1 MNEPRFI
8 EIEDLKPDYLEAI
21 NRLIS
26 QLSTS
31 SHTLTEAELNSLI
44 ASPQSHLY
52 ALEYDEKIIGMVTLC
67 IYQCP
72 TGRKAWIEDVVVD
85 QNYRGKGYGK
95 VMIDKVIALCRN
107 KGNMTLMLTSRPSR
121 IVANQL
127 CFQLY
132 DFQVLLSV
140 GLRCL
145 QSSCPEWNDREIG
158 HSRRD
163 LQHS

>member
-21 NRLIS
+21 NRLMA

-31 SHTLTEAELNSLI
+31 SHTFTEAELNSLI
-44 ASPQSHLY
+44 ASPQSPLY

-85 QNYRGKGYGK
+85 QNHRGKGYGK
-95 VMIDKVIALCRN
+95 LMVRKAMEECQNR
-107 KGNMTLMLTSRPSR
+107 GNVTLMLTSRPSR

-127 CFQLY
+127 Y
-132 DFQVLLSV
+132 
-140 GLRCL
+140 
-145 QSSCPEWNDREIG
+145 QSLGFEKRETNVYKMKF
-158 HSRRD
+158 
-163 LQHS
+163 

>member
-21 NRLIS
+21 NRLIA

-31 SHTLTEAELNSLI
+31 SHTFTEAELNSLI

-85 QNYRGKGYGK
+85 QNHRGKGYGK
-95 VMIDKVIALCRN
+95 LMVRKAMEECQNR
-107 KGNMTLMLTSRPSR
+107 GNVTLMLTSRPSR

-127 CFQLY
+127 Y
-132 DFQVLLSV
+132 
-140 GLRCL
+140 
-145 QSSCPEWNDREIG
+145 QSLGFEKLETNVYKMKF
-158 HSRRD
+158 
-163 LQHS
+163 

>member
-21 NRLIS
+21 NRLIA

-31 SHTLTEAELNSLI
+31 SHTFAEAELNSLI

-85 QNYRGKGYGK
+85 QNHRGKGYGK
-95 VMIDKVIALCRN
+95 LMVRKAMEECQNR
-107 KGNMTLMLTSRPSR
+107 GNVTLMLTSRPSR

-127 CFQLY
+127 Y
-132 DFQVLLSV
+132 
-140 GLRCL
+140 
-145 QSSCPEWNDREIG
+145 QSLGFEKRETNVYKMKF
-158 HSRRD
+158 
-163 LQHS
+163 

>member
-21 NRLIS
+21 NRLIA

-31 SHTLTEAELNSLI
+31 SHTFTEAELNSLI

-85 QNYRGKGYGK
+85 QNHRGKGYGK
-95 VMIDKVIALCRN
+95 LMVRKAMEECQNR
-107 KGNMTLMLTSRPSR
+107 GNVTLMLTSRPSR

-127 CFQLY
+127 Y
-132 DFQVLLSV
+132 
-140 GLRCL
+140 
-145 QSSCPEWNDREIG
+145 QSLGFEKRVTNVYKMKF
-158 HSRRD
+158 
-163 LQHS
+163 

>member
-21 NRLIS
+21 NRLIA

-31 SHTLTEAELNSLI
+31 SHTFTEAELNSLI

-85 QNYRGKGYGK
+85 QNHRGKGYGK
-95 VMIDKVIALCRN
+95 LMVRKAMEEGQNR
-107 KGNMTLMLTSRPSR
+107 GNVTLMLTSRPSR

-127 CFQLY
+127 Y
-132 DFQVLLSV
+132 
-140 GLRCL
+140 
-145 QSSCPEWNDREIG
+145 QSLGFEKRETNVYKMKF
-158 HSRRD
+158 
-163 LQHS
+163 

>member
-8 EIEDLKPDYLEAI
+8 EIEDLKPDYLEAF

-72 TGRKAWIEDVVVD
+72 TGRKAWIEDVVID
-85 QNYRGKGYGK
+85 EAYRGKGLSK
-95 VMIDKVIALCRN
+95 MLVRHAIDFVKSQGIPA
-107 KGNMTLMLTSRPSR
+107 LMLTSNPKRTA
-121 IVANQL
+121 ANK
-127 CFQLY
+127 LY
-132 DFQVLLSV
+132 QTMGFEQKETNVY
-140 GLRCL
+140 RMNC
-145 QSSCPEWNDREIG
+145 
-158 HSRRD
+158 
-163 LQHS
+163 

>member
-21 NRLIS
+21 NRLIA

-31 SHTLTEAELNSLI
+31 SHTFTETELNSLI

-85 QNYRGKGYGK
+85 QNHRGKGYGK
-95 VMIDKVIALCRN
+95 LMVRKAMEECQNR
-107 KGNMTLMLTSRPSR
+107 GNVTLMLTSRPSR

-127 CFQLY
+127 Y
-132 DFQVLLSV
+132 
-140 GLRCL
+140 
-145 QSSCPEWNDREIG
+145 QSLGFEKRETNVYKMKF
-158 HSRRD
+158 
-163 LQHS
+163 

>member
-21 NRLIS
+21 NRLIA
-26 QLSTS
+26 QLSTC
-31 SHTLTEAELNSLI
+31 SHTFTGAELNSLI

-85 QNYRGKGYGK
+85 QNHRGKGYGK
-95 VMIDKVIALCRN
+95 LMVRKAMEECQNR
-107 KGNMTLMLTSRPSR
+107 GNVTLMLTSRPSR

-127 CFQLY
+127 Y
-132 DFQVLLSV
+132 
-140 GLRCL
+140 
-145 QSSCPEWNDREIG
+145 QSLGFEKRETNVYKMKF
-158 HSRRD
+158 
-163 LQHS
+163 

>member
-21 NRLIS
+21 NRLIA

-31 SHTLTEAELNSLI
+31 SHTFTEAELNSLI

-67 IYQCP
+67 IYQCR

-85 QNYRGKGYGK
+85 QNHRGKGYGK
-95 VMIDKVIALCRN
+95 LMVRKAMEECQNR
-107 KGNMTLMLTSRPSR
+107 GNVTLMLTSRPSR

-127 CFQLY
+127 Y
-132 DFQVLLSV
+132 
-140 GLRCL
+140 
-145 QSSCPEWNDREIG
+145 QSLGFEKRETNVYKMKF
-158 HSRRD
+158 
-163 LQHS
+163 

>member
-21 NRLIS
+21 NRLIA

-31 SHTLTEAELNSLI
+31 SHTFTEAELNSLI

-85 QNYRGKGYGK
+85 QNHRGKGYRK
-95 VMIDKVIALCRN
+95 LMVRKAMEECQNR
-107 KGNMTLMLTSRPSR
+107 GNVTLMLTSRPSR
-121 IVANQL
+121 IVAK
-127 CFQLY
+127 QLY
-132 DFQVLLSV
+132 
-140 GLRCL
+140 
-145 QSSCPEWNDREIG
+145 QSLGFEKRETNVYKMKF
-158 HSRRD
+158 
-163 LQHS
+163 

>member
-21 NRLIS
+21 NRLIA

-31 SHTLTEAELNSLI
+31 SHTFTEAELNSLI

-85 QNYRGKGYGK
+85 QKHRGKGYGK
-95 VMIDKVIALCRN
+95 LMLRKAMEECQNR
-107 KGNMTLMLTSRPSR
+107 GNVTLMLTSRPSR

-127 CFQLY
+127 Y
-132 DFQVLLSV
+132 
-140 GLRCL
+140 
-145 QSSCPEWNDREIG
+145 QSLGFEKRETNVYKMKF
-158 HSRRD
+158 
-163 LQHS
+163 

>member
-21 NRLIS
+21 NRLIA

-31 SHTLTEAELNSLI
+31 SHTFTEAELNSLI
-44 ASPQSHLY
+44 VSPQSHLY

-85 QNYRGKGYGK
+85 QNHRGKGYGK
-95 VMIDKVIALCRN
+95 LMVRKAMEECQNR
-107 KGNMTLMLTSRPSR
+107 GNVTLMLTSRPSR

-127 CFQLY
+127 Y
-132 DFQVLLSV
+132 
-140 GLRCL
+140 
-145 QSSCPEWNDREIG
+145 QSLGFEKRETNVYKMKF
-158 HSRRD
+158 
-163 LQHS
+163 

>member
-21 NRLIS
+21 NRLIA

-31 SHTLTEAELNSLI
+31 SHTFTEAELNSLI

-72 TGRKAWIEDVVVD
+72 TGRKVWIEDVVVD
-85 QNYRGKGYGK
+85 QNHRGKGYGK
-95 VMIDKVIALCRN
+95 LMVRKAMEECQNR
-107 KGNMTLMLTSRPSR
+107 GNVTLMLTSRPSR

-127 CFQLY
+127 Y
-132 DFQVLLSV
+132 
-140 GLRCL
+140 
-145 QSSCPEWNDREIG
+145 QSLGFEKRETNVYKMNF
-158 HSRRD
+158 
-163 LQHS
+163 

>member
-21 NRLIS
+21 NRLIA

-31 SHTLTEAELNSLI
+31 SHTFTEAELNSLI

-85 QNYRGKGYGK
+85 QNHRGKGYGK
-95 VMIDKVIALCRN
+95 LMLRKAMEECQNR
-107 KGNMTLMLTSRPSR
+107 GNVTLMLTSRPSR

-127 CFQLY
+127 Y
-132 DFQVLLSV
+132 
-140 GLRCL
+140 
-145 QSSCPEWNDREIG
+145 QSLGFEKLETNVYKMKF
-158 HSRRD
+158 
-163 LQHS
+163 

>member
-21 NRLIS
+21 NRLIA

-31 SHTLTEAELNSLI
+31 SHTFTEAELHSLI

-85 QNYRGKGYGK
+85 QNHRGKGYGK
-95 VMIDKVIALCRN
+95 LMVRKAMEECQNR
-107 KGNMTLMLTSRPSR
+107 GNVTLMLTSRPSR

-127 CFQLY
+127 Y
-132 DFQVLLSV
+132 
-140 GLRCL
+140 
-145 QSSCPEWNDREIG
+145 QSLGFEKRETNVYKMKF
-158 HSRRD
+158 
-163 LQHS
+163 

>member
-21 NRLIS
+21 NRLIA
-26 QLSTS
+26 QLSTC
-31 SHTLTEAELNSLI
+31 SHTFTEAELNSLI

-85 QNYRGKGYGK
+85 QNHRGKGYGK
-95 VMIDKVIALCRN
+95 LMVRKAMEECQNR
-107 KGNMTLMLTSRPSR
+107 GNVTLMLTSRPSR
-121 IVANQL
+121 IGANQL
-127 CFQLY
+127 Y
-132 DFQVLLSV
+132 
-140 GLRCL
+140 
-145 QSSCPEWNDREIG
+145 QSLGFEKRETNVYKMKF
-158 HSRRD
+158 
-163 LQHS
+163 

>member
-8 EIEDLKPDYLEAI
+8 EIEDLKPDYLESI
-21 NRLIS
+21 NRLIA

-31 SHTLTEAELNSLI
+31 SHTFTEAELNSLI

-85 QNYRGKGYGK
+85 QNHRGKGYGK
-95 VMIDKVIALCRN
+95 LMVRKAMEECQNR
-107 KGNMTLMLTSRPSR
+107 GNVTLMLTSRPSR

-127 CFQLY
+127 Y
-132 DFQVLLSV
+132 
-140 GLRCL
+140 
-145 QSSCPEWNDREIG
+145 QSLGFEKRETNVYKMKF
-158 HSRRD
+158 
-163 LQHS
+163 

>member
-21 NRLIS
+21 NRLIA

-31 SHTLTEAELNSLI
+31 SHTFTEAELNSLI

-85 QNYRGKGYGK
+85 QNHRGKGYGK
-95 VMIDKVIALCRN
+95 LMVRKAMEECQNR
-107 KGNMTLMLTSRPSR
+107 GNVTLMLTSRPSR

-127 CFQLY
+127 YQILGF
-132 DFQVLLSV
+132 
-140 GLRCL
+140 
-145 QSSCPEWNDREIG
+145 EKRETNVYKMKF
-158 HSRRD
+158 
-163 LQHS
+163 

>member
-21 NRLIS
+21 NRLIA

-31 SHTLTEAELNSLI
+31 SHTFTEAELNSLI

-72 TGRKAWIEDVVVD
+72 IGRKAWIEDVVVD
-85 QNYRGKGYGK
+85 QNHRGKGYGK
-95 VMIDKVIALCRN
+95 LMLRKAMEECQNR
-107 KGNMTLMLTSRPSR
+107 GNVTLMLTSRPSR

-127 CFQLY
+127 Y
-132 DFQVLLSV
+132 
-140 GLRCL
+140 
-145 QSSCPEWNDREIG
+145 QSLGFEKRETNVYKMKF
-158 HSRRD
+158 
-163 LQHS
+163 

>member
-8 EIEDLKPDYLEAI
+8 EIEDLKPDDLEAI
-21 NRLIS
+21 NRLIA

-31 SHTLTEAELNSLI
+31 SHTFTEAELNSLI

-85 QNYRGKGYGK
+85 QNHRGKGYGK
-95 VMIDKVIALCRN
+95 LMVRKAMEECQNR
-107 KGNMTLMLTSRPSR
+107 GNVTLMLTSRPSR

-127 CFQLY
+127 Y
-132 DFQVLLSV
+132 
-140 GLRCL
+140 
-145 QSSCPEWNDREIG
+145 QSLGFEKRETNVYKMKF
-158 HSRRD
+158 
-163 LQHS
+163 

>member
-21 NRLIS
+21 NRLIA

-31 SHTLTEAELNSLI
+31 SHTFTEAELNSLI

-85 QNYRGKGYGK
+85 QNHRGKGYGK
-95 VMIDKVIALCRN
+95 LMVRKAMEECQNR
-107 KGNMTLMLTSRPSR
+107 GNVTLMLTSRPSR

-127 CFQLY
+127 YQRLGF
-132 DFQVLLSV
+132 
-140 GLRCL
+140 
-145 QSSCPEWNDREIG
+145 EKRETNVYKMKF
-158 HSRRD
+158 
-163 LQHS
+163 

>member
-1 MNEPRFI
+1 MNEPSFI

-21 NRLIS
+21 NRLIA

-31 SHTLTEAELNSLI
+31 SHTFTEAELNSLI

-85 QNYRGKGYGK
+85 QNHRGKGYGK
-95 VMIDKVIALCRN
+95 LMVRKAMEECQNR
-107 KGNMTLMLTSRPSR
+107 GNVTLMLTSRPSR

-127 CFQLY
+127 Y
-132 DFQVLLSV
+132 
-140 GLRCL
+140 
-145 QSSCPEWNDREIG
+145 QSLGFEKRETNVYKMKF
-158 HSRRD
+158 
-163 LQHS
+163 